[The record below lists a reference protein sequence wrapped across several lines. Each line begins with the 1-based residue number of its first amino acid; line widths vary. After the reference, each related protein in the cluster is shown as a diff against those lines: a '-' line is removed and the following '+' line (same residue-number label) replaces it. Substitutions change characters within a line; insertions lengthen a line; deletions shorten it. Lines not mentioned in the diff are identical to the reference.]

1 MACFIVPAAEAIA
14 VTAAT
19 KLLGHKK
26 QKKQQRSDSF
36 RNGKLGWLNKMLWGG
51 SALLAFEHLWH
62 GEVVPF
68 FPFLSAMESA
78 EETASMLHE
87 MGTVGAG
94 MALMV
99 TGVWIGM
106 VAVSR
111 VLEKRRSAK
120 QNPPEARP
128 DHDPAHHRFAA
139 VAATAL
145 WYGSD
150 SRHQMKWGTLCWLFG
165 VLPSC
170 GWWMPSLNIGN
181 WARAISHPTWN
192 PL

>member
-26 QKKQQRSDSF
+26 AEKNSSVRTLF
-36 RNGKLGWLNKMLWGG
+36 VTEKLGWLNKMLWGG

-78 EETASMLHE
+78 EETASM
-87 MGTVGAG
+87 
-94 MALMV
+94 V

-111 VLEKRRSAK
+111 VLEKKALREAKSAGS
-120 QNPPEARP
+120 EA
-128 DHDPAHHRFAA
+128 
-139 VAATAL
+139 
-145 WYGSD
+145 
-150 SRHQMKWGTLCWLFG
+150 
-165 VLPSC
+165 
-170 GWWMPSLNIGN
+170 
-181 WARAISHPTWN
+181 
-192 PL
+192 